1 MPSIVPMEMVM
12 AHILVIDD
20 EEPIQDVLRQTLE
33 HAGYEVTVAANGIE
47 GLKAFRENPADLII
61 VDMIMPQKDGIE
73 TIMDLKI
80 EAPDAKIIAVS
91 GGGSTGPK
99 DYLEIAEGIGASHI
113 LPKPI
118 TRDELLRAV
127 RRLLL

>member
-1 MPSIVPMEMVM
+1 M

-33 HAGYEVTVAANGIE
+33 HAGYDVTVAANGIE
-47 GLKAFRENPADLII
+47 GLKAFRENPADIII

-91 GGGSTGPK
+91 GGGATGPK

-118 TRDELLRAV
+118 TRDDLLRTV